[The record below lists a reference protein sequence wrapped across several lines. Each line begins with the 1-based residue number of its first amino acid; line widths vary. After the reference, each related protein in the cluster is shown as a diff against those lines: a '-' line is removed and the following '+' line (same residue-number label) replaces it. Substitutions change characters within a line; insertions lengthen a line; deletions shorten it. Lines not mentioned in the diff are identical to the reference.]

1 MSKLKGCFFVV
12 IQPYIFLS
20 LLLVIGL
27 IAKNQSLVFAVLFL
41 LILKVTP
48 LSGIVFPYMKSK
60 GINLGITVITIAVLV
75 PIATGELGFKQL
87 VDAMKSYTAWIAIGS
102 GMLVSIFARDGV
114 KLLESDPYL
123 TVALVMGTIF
133 SIAVFKGLA
142 VGPLIGAGIAY
153 TIMNIIDMFK
163 G

>member
-1 MSKLKGCFFVV
+1 MV
-12 IQPYIFLS
+12 IQPYIFLT

-27 IAKNQSLVFAVLFL
+27 IAKNNSLVIAVLFL
-41 LILKVTP
+41 LILKITP
-48 LSGIVFPYMKSK
+48 LSDIVFPYMKSK

-87 VDAMKSYTAWIAIGS
+87 IDAMKSYTAWIAIGS

-142 VGPLIGAGIAY
+142 VGPLIG
-153 TIMNIIDMFK
+153 
-163 G
+163 

>member
-1 MSKLKGCFFVV
+1 MV
-12 IQPYIFLS
+12 IQPYIFLTI
-20 LLLVIGL
+20 LLLIGL
-27 IAKNQSLVFAVLFL
+27 VAKNNSLVLAVLFL
-41 LILKVTP
+41 LVIKVTP
-48 LSGIVFPYMKSK
+48 LSESIFPYMKSK

-75 PIATGELGFKQL
+75 PIATGEMGFKQL
-87 VDAMKSYTAWIAIGS
+87 IDATKSYTAWIAIGS
-102 GMLVSIFARDGV
+102 GMLVSIFARNGV

-123 TVALVMGTIF
+123 TVALVMGTII

-153 TIMNIIDMFK
+153 TIMNVIDMIK